1 MRWRSLVWLAVGM
14 LAITPMPQAQQN
26 SDALEP
32 APAGRHDTPTQAQAP
47 SSGNRAAAG
56 QVYGIAS
63 FPRDSSDIDAGLS
76 IAVPA
81 LGPGLEVDPPVIDP
95 SDTLLSLERISPRRW
110 MTVSPN
116 RAFKVVG
123 YKSFVGSPYKGC
135 EQLCLREPGC
145 VAIEFRHS
153 DNRCQL
159 FDRREYSAAAP
170 RSDIGFVRQQ
180 ASR

>member
-14 LAITPMPQAQQN
+14 LALAHEPQAQQ
-26 SDALEP
+26 DADAVEP
-32 APAGRHDTPTQAQAP
+32 APAGRPETPTQAQTP
-47 SSGNRAAAG
+47 LSGGSAATG

-63 FPRDSSDIDAGLS
+63 FPRDSSGIEAGVN

-81 LGPGLEVDPPVIDP
+81 LGPGLEVEPPVIDP
-95 SDTLLSLERISPRRW
+95 SDVLSLERISPRRW
-110 MTVSPN
+110 MTVSAN
-116 RAFKVVG
+116 REFKAAG
-123 YKSFVGSPYKGC
+123 YKSFVGSVYRGC

-159 FDRREYSAAAP
+159 FDRREDSAAAP
-170 RSDIGFVRQQ
+170 KSDIGFVRQQ